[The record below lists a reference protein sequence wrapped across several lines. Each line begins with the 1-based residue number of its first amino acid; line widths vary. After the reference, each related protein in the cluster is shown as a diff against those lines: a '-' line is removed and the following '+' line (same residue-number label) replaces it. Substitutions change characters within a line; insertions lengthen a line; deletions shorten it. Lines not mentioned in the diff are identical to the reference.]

1 MHPQGGPMGNQQPP
15 PRYPPTQGQ
24 WPGQR
29 PGGPRP
35 GPPNGP
41 LQRPPMVKKFLT
53 NKKKMQ
59 KQYQSYPIYLL
70 YYFKNIKL

>member
-1 MHPQGGPMGNQQPP
+1 MHPQGGLMGNQQPP
-15 PRYPPTQGQ
+15 PRYPSAQGQ

-41 LQRPPMVKKFLT
+41 PQRPMVTIPKALSPPIISVILYTLT
-53 NKKKMQ
+53 
-59 KQYQSYPIYLL
+59 KQE
-70 YYFKNIKL
+70 KERDK